1 MKLRSDVATSDPVAT
16 VGYRSGAEACIEM
29 LRRRW
34 LLVLVAGGGDCGR
47 ELAPVRVVPG
57 HTPVPHCPGPC
68 FDLRHGLEFSTNCVG
83 ATDSLPL
90 LARGD
95 EPLSF
100 LHGEAAAMNSLGV

>member
-1 MKLRSDVATSDPVAT
+1 MLPVGI
-16 VGYRSGAEACIEM
+16 VGKFQEM
-29 LRRRW
+29 CQP
-34 LLVLVAGGGDCGR
+34 A
-47 ELAPVRVVPG
+47 VRVVPG